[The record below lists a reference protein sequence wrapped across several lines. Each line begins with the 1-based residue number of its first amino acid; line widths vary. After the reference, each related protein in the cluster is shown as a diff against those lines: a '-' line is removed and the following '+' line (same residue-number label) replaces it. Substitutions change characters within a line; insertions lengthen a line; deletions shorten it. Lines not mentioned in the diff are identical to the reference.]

1 MRLRLTKTERAAAMA
16 VVGMTA
22 AVVAG
27 GVKLLKR
34 HTAYIIQKAAAHF
47 NDEETDASE

>member
-16 VVGMTA
+16 VAAMTA
-22 AVVAG
+22 AVVTS

-34 HTAYIIQKAAAHF
+34 HTAYIIEKAAAHF
-47 NDEETDASE
+47 KDEETDASE